1 MFQNNW
7 SIDEWTILYWS
18 YLTWFA
24 DEKTEI
30 INENATITVIK
41 TKNTKLEALFFSFN
55 VSYFRRTILV
65 LRTFTPS
72 FHWMNLVF
80 VLIELIKQQSREI
93 DWNSSIYIYI
103 YVLYLNIVYFIILLI
118 VILNIF
124 AHKVLLS

>member
-41 TKNTKLEALFFSFN
+41 TKNTKLEALSYSFN